1 MEAYLWHIKSVRTIY
16 GSDAFFQ
23 APSFPVPVRHISIKY
38 IQHTTSRPFCFLCL
52 PQNTADTSVLVY
64 TAAEGLSIRKNL
76 RHLLKRKTN
85 QNYQAVYSLSDVLKL
100 YNIQQIREE
109 MIMNILLIGNGFDLA
124 HELPTTY
131 MDFLFF
137 CHTVKSL
144 ITYNKI
150 ENKIPKDDPGY
161 SKWFQNGTEM
171 ILRTNICNKDCIDSI
186 VRFCRGNLTER
197 NEKVYRERFDHFIA
211 ACFEGSKQKLIKEIL
226 FLCSNNFWIDYFL
239 QCDMHGAENW
249 IDFESE
255 ISKVIQKIDSQMYGL
270 MNSFHLYD
278 RVTTWPDNFIKVYF
292 SDNKEITYKEIINH
306 LVTSLNK
313 LIRLFEIYLTEYVE
327 KIKINIISPD
337 IKEITSSGSGLNRT
351 GQPVIENTY
360 TKVLSFNYTNIYE
373 KIYLNEYM
381 DDLNEITDYIHG
393 KANGCNIL
401 ENNNMVLGID
411 EYLPDDRKNKDLE
424 FIAFKKYYQRIHKG
438 TGNQYKGWLDTIKKI
453 PSAIYN
459 NRGKHY
465 KNLYIF
471 GHSLDVTDK
480 DVLMELILGDNV
492 YTTIY
497 YRDLKQKGQQIANL
511 VRVIGQDELIR
522 RTGKGSARTIRFR
535 LQRPMENIIKQAPVP
550 DQTNI

>member
-1 MEAYLWHIKSVRTIY
+1 
-16 GSDAFFQ
+16 
-23 APSFPVPVRHISIKY
+23 
-38 IQHTTSRPFCFLCL
+38 
-52 PQNTADTSVLVY
+52 
-64 TAAEGLSIRKNL
+64 
-76 RHLLKRKTN
+76 
-85 QNYQAVYSLSDVLKL
+85 
-100 YNIQQIREE
+100 
-109 MIMNILLIGNGFDLA
+109 
-124 HELPTTY
+124 
-131 MDFLFF
+131 
-137 CHTVKSL
+137 
-144 ITYNKI
+144 
-150 ENKIPKDDPGY
+150 
-161 SKWFQNGTEM
+161 
-171 ILRTNICNKDCIDSI
+171 
-186 VRFCRGNLTER
+186 
-197 NEKVYRERFDHFIA
+197 
-211 ACFEGSKQKLIKEIL
+211 
-226 FLCSNNFWIDYFL
+226 
-239 QCDMHGAENW
+239 
-249 IDFESE
+249 
-255 ISKVIQKIDSQMYGL
+255 
-270 MNSFHLYD
+270 
-278 RVTTWPDNFIKVYF
+278 
-292 SDNKEITYKEIINH
+292 
-306 LVTSLNK
+306 
-313 LIRLFEIYLTEYVE
+313 
-327 KIKINIISPD
+327 
-337 IKEITSSGSGLNRT
+337 
-351 GQPVIENTY
+351 
-360 TKVLSFNYTNIYE
+360 
-373 KIYLNEYM
+373 M

-465 KNLYIF
+465 NNLYIF